1 MERKKKKVA
10 QQKPPKKKKPIGVS
24 KRSLARRKKARKEAT
39 RRKKIALAL
48 RLYHSKRR
56 AAKSYFEADTK
67 KDRAWGKKLHAQ
79 AIKAKRS
86 AKRKPPKIRKKDH
99 PVVEV
104 PEGFSN
110 IGVERIGQIE
120 TVLGRALSALQ
131 TEETREALGLKHPLA
146 ADLRTH
152 VNSDD
157 SFDAELRIQEL
168 PRGLSIHD
176 LSIYVENL
184 IEPIPDTF
192 NSIGFRT
199 THTEEFEGK
208 KYDRVRGKVQ
218 VGTNFFRSRKKAIAF
233 VTARMIEERFL
244 DKRYHKPTEFYVRIH
259 WSPYGVRPKS
269 KKKR

>member
-1 MERKKKKVA
+1 MKPKRKKVA
-10 QQKPPKKKKPIGVS
+10 QQKPLKPVS
-24 KRSLARRKKARKEAT
+24 KRTLTRRKKARKEAT

-48 RLYHSKRR
+48 RRYHTGRK
-56 AAKSYFEADTK
+56 AAYLEGGSK
-67 KDRAWGKKLHAQ
+67 KDRAWGKKLWEEAK
-79 AIKAKRS
+79 KAKRA
-86 AKRKPPKIRKKDH
+86 AKRKPPKIRKKDR

-104 PEGFSN
+104 PEGYSN
-110 IGVERIGQIE
+110 VGVERIGQIE
-120 TVLGRALSALQ
+120 HVLGRALETLG
-131 TEETREALGLKHPLA
+131 TEETRETLGLKRPLA

-157 SFDAELRIQEL
+157 SFDAELRVQEL
-168 PRGLSIHD
+168 PRGLSVHD

-233 VTARMIEERFL
+233 VTARMIEERFM

-259 WSPYGVRPKS
+259 WSPYGIRPKS
-269 KKKR
+269 KKK